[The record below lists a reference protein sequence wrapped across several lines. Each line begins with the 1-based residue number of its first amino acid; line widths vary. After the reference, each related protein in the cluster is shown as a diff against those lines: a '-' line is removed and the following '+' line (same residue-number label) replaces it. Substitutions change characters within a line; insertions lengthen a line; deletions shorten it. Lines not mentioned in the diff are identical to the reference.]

1 MLSNTYVLHRFL
13 RSRLWG
19 VFLIVLAWQGP
30 IPICH
35 AHGTLKSDPLAT
47 ANLAAHLVQDHADL
61 NLSADVF
68 VDWHWHWVMP
78 EDLIVRHTE
87 SCEIPGHPSASMTQ
101 ETPVLI
107 ELPSV
112 AFEPEQLLNP
122 IESFIPH
129 QVDLARS
136 ATERHHLPTS
146 FLMTFA
152 SDLSLPE
159 RLSVFRC

>member
-19 VFLIVLAWQGP
+19 IFLIVLAWQGP

-47 ANLAAHLVQDHADL
+47 ANLAVHLVQDHSDI
-61 NLSADVF
+61 NPSADIF

-87 SCEIPGHPSASMTQ
+87 SCETPDHQSACIMQ
-101 ETPVLI
+101 ETRLMI

-112 AFEPEQLLNP
+112 AFEPEQLRNP
-122 IESFIPH
+122 IESFIPYT
-129 QVDLARS
+129 DALARS
-136 ATERHHLPTS
+136 TTERSNLPTS